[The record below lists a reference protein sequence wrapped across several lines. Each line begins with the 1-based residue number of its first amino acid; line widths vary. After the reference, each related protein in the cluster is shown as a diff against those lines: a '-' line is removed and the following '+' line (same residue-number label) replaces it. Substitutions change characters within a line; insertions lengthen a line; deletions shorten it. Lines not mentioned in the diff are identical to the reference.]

1 MARPK
6 EDTELL
12 QRALAHLGKAD
23 RDFAR
28 AIKEIGPPPPRGR
41 PASFMALLHVIV
53 AQQVSTHA
61 AKAISARL
69 DAALEA
75 QTAEAFL
82 KLTDADL
89 RAVGFSRQK
98 VIYGRD
104 LAAAFTDGR
113 ISIPRLR
120 RRSDEEVITAITS
133 VKGLGTWSAE
143 VFLLFNFKR
152 PDVMPAQDLALLV
165 AAQRLKRLKER
176 PTPKELRAIAEPW
189 SPYRSYA
196 ARMLWH
202 YYRNAPPL

>member
-1 MARPK
+1 MARLT
-6 EDTELL
+6 EDRALL

-98 VIYGRD
+98 VLYGRD

-113 ISIPRLR
+113 ISISKMR

-133 VKGLGTWSAE
+133 VKGL
-143 VFLLFNFKR
+143 
-152 PDVMPAQDLALLV
+152 
-165 AAQRLKRLKER
+165 
-176 PTPKELRAIAEPW
+176 
-189 SPYRSYA
+189 
-196 ARMLWH
+196 
-202 YYRNAPPL
+202 

>member
-1 MARPK
+1 MARLT
-6 EDTELL
+6 EDRALL
-12 QRALAHLGKAD
+12 QRALTHLGKAD

-28 AIKEIGPPPPRGR
+28 AIKEVGPPPPRSR
-41 PASFMALLHVIV
+41 PATFMGLLHVIV

-75 QTAEAFL
+75 STPEAFL

-113 ISIPRLR
+113 ISIPKLR
-120 RRSDEEVITAITS
+120 RQSDEDVIAAITS
-133 VKGLGTWSAE
+133 VKGLGVWSAE
-143 VFLLFNFKR
+143 VFLLFSLRR
-152 PDVMPAQDLALLV
+152 PDVLPAHDLGLIV
-165 AAQRLKRLKER
+165 AAQRMKRLKER
-176 PTPKELRAIAEPW
+176 PSPKQLREIAEPW
-189 SPYRSYA
+189 RPYRSYA

-202 YYRNAPPL
+202 YYHAAPAV